1 MVALV
6 NQRSFYSLGVR
17 RRAKYAIR
25 IKKEN
30 KKHLDYK
37 KGVNNG
43 ICVKK
48 YSVTSM
54 TQVSDFLENEILLTV
69 LSTKKTGK
77 EYNHI
82 CC

>member
-6 NQRSFYSLGVR
+6 NQRSFYSLGVG

-43 ICVKK
+43 ICER
-48 YSVTSM
+48 S
-54 TQVSDFLENEILLTV
+54 TQ
-69 LSTKKTGK
+69 
-77 EYNHI
+77 
-82 CC
+82 